1 MARHEFESA
10 IESIRLQKMWC
21 SPEAAGIV
29 YSIHMPKKGNQ
40 KPGKLRRKTNA
51 EWNWRK
57 NYRVWDANR
66 KIFLYPEN
74 WIEPELRLPSRF
86 RVPLSELALFI
97 RPRCGAKGVRIL
109 FTGNNQPRRLVA
121 AQALARTLGKDLYRI
136 DLSAVV
142 SKYIGETEKN
152 LGRVFNTTKN
162 SQAVLFFDEADALF
176 GKRTDVKDS
185 HDRYA
190 NIEINYL
197 LRRSEKYAGLTIL
210 AARTRTRIDKRLLRR
225 FHFIIP
231 VPQRKKLRRKESS
244 TC

>member
-1 MARHEFESA
+1 MYCS
-10 IESIRLQKMWC
+10 LQGGEIDYPIQMRK
-21 SPEAAGIV
+21 I
-29 YSIHMPKKGNQ
+29 Q
-40 KPGKLRRKTNA
+40 KSGTPRRKTEA
-51 EWNWRK
+51 GWKWRK

-66 KIFLYPEN
+66 RIFLYPEN
-74 WIEPELRLPSRF
+74 WIEPEVRLPARF

-97 RPRCGAKGVRIL
+97 RPRWGAKGVRIL
-109 FTGNNQPRRLVA
+109 FPGKDRSRRLVA
-121 AQALARTLGKDLYRI
+121 AQTLAHTLGKDLYRV
-136 DLSAVV
+136 DLNAVV
-142 SKYIGETEKN
+142 SEYIGETEKN
-152 LGRVFNTTKN
+152 LGRVFNAAKN
-162 SQAVLFFDEADALF
+162 SHAVLFFDEADALF

-210 AARTRTRIDKRLLRR
+210 ATSNRTRIDKRLLRR

-231 VPQRKKLRRKESS
+231 VPQRNKLRRKESS

>member
-1 MARHEFESA
+1 
-10 IESIRLQKMWC
+10 MWC
-21 SPEAAGIV
+21 SPEAAEIV
-29 YSIHMPKKGNQ
+29 YSIHMPKKGSQ

-66 KIFLYPEN
+66 KIFFYPEN

-86 RVPLSELALFI
+86 RVPLNELALFI
-97 RPRCGAKGVRIL
+97 RPRCGANGVRIL
-109 FTGNNQPRRLVA
+109 FTGNKHPRRLVA
-121 AQALARTLGKDLYRI
+121 AQALSHILGKDLYRV

>member
-1 MARHEFESA
+1 MRK
-10 IESIRLQKMWC
+10 IK
-21 SPEAAGIV
+21 
-29 YSIHMPKKGNQ
+29 
-40 KPGKLRRKTNA
+40 KPGTPRRKTEA
-51 EWNWRK
+51 EWKWRK

-66 KIFLYPEN
+66 RIFLYPEN
-74 WIEPELRLPSRF
+74 WIEPELRLPARF

-97 RPRCGAKGVRIL
+97 RPRCDAKGVRIL
-109 FTGNNQPRRLVA
+109 LAGKNRSRRLVA
-121 AQALARTLGKDLYRI
+121 AQTLAHNLGKDLYRV

-142 SKYIGETEKN
+142 SEYIGETEKN
-152 LGRVFNTTKN
+152 LGRVFSAAKD
-162 SQAVLFFDEADALF
+162 SHAVLFFDEADALF

-210 AARTRTRIDKRLLRR
+210 ATSNRTRVDKRLLPR

-231 VPQRKKLRRKESS
+231 VPPRNKLRRKESS
-244 TC
+244 TR